1 MLSRDSF
8 DKRQTGFSLVE
19 IMVALVI
26 GMIVTIV
33 ITQVMSFYGSQKR
46 TTSGTSDAQTSGT
59 LALYSIQREVQQ
71 AGYGLPLFD
80 TVNPPLKCNLA
91 DIAMATIVAGA
102 VNDTVTVRYGNSAVA
117 GTPMPMLAGSTG
129 SSPVVNSS
137 IGCANWEQQ
146 IDGKKMDDV
155 LVTNGANCNL
165 TKITAPPTV
174 APSSNIT
181 LATGSV
187 NVVQGASLSCLG
199 TWRTIQFSVVGNQ
212 LIRTESSPG
221 VAPVAAPIGSEIVA
235 MKAQYGISATANG
248 SATDNVVVLWSS
260 APPADRNQIKAI
272 RVAVVARSGLLEK
285 NVVTNAAPV
294 AWDAP
299 GAPVINLA
307 ADPNW
312 QRYRY
317 RVFETIIPLRNMV
330 WSKETLK

>member
-1 MLSRDSF
+1 MSSRDYF
-8 DKRQTGFSLVE
+8 TKQQRGFSLVE

-91 DIAMATIVAGA
+91 DIAMATVVTGA
-102 VNDTVTVRYGNSAVA
+102 TSDTVTVRYGDSAVA
-117 GTPMPMLAGSTG
+117 GTPVPLLVGSLGNAALVDT
-129 SSPVVNSS
+129 S
-137 IGCANWEQQ
+137 IGCKV
-146 IDGKKMDDV
+146 GDDV
-155 LVTNGANCNL
+155 LVTRGALCNL
-165 TKITAPPTV
+165 TRVTV
-174 APSSNIT
+174 VAASNVT
-181 LATGSV
+181 LAGASTNVDAGS
-187 NVVQGASLSCLG
+187 SLSCLG
-199 TWRTIQFSVVGNQ
+199 RWRTVQFSVVANQ
-212 LIRTESSPG
+212 LVRTESAPG
-221 VAPVAAPIGSEIVA
+221 VAPVAAPIGSEVVVI
-235 MKAQYGISATANG
+235 KAQYGLSVTANG
-248 SATDNVVVLWSS
+248 SATDNVVALWTS
-260 APPADRNQIKAI
+260 AAPADRNQIKAI

-285 NVVTNAAPV
+285 NVVTNVAPV
-294 AWDAP
+294 AWNAP
-299 GAPVINLA
+299 GAPVINLT

>member
-1 MLSRDSF
+1 MRPCGAF
-8 DKRQTGFSLVE
+8 GKRQTGFSLVE

-26 GMIVTIV
+26 GMIVTLV
-33 ITQVMSFYGSQKR
+33 ITQVMSFYGGQKR

-102 VNDTVTVRYGNSAVA
+102 ASDTVTVRYGDSPVA
-117 GTPMPMLAGSTG
+117 GTPVVMLAGSAGNAAT
-129 SSPVVNSS
+129 VNTT
-137 IGCANWEQQ
+137 IGCKV
-146 IDGKKMDDV
+146 GDDV
-155 LVTNGANCNL
+155 LVTKNTLCNL
-165 TKITAPPTV
+165 TKVTGIA
-174 APSSNIT
+174 ASNIT
-181 LATGSV
+181 LSSASANVDAGS
-187 NVVQGASLSCLG
+187 SLSCLG
-199 TWRTIQFSVVGNQ
+199 AWRTVQFGVVANQ
-212 LIRTESSPG
+212 LVRTESSPG
-221 VAPVAAPIGSEIVA
+221 VAPVAAPIGSEVVA

-248 SATDNVVVLWSS
+248 SDADNVVVLWSS

-285 NVVTNAAPV
+285 NVVTNVAPV
-294 AWDAP
+294 AWNAA
-299 GAPVINLA
+299 GAPVINLS

>member
-1 MLSRDSF
+1 MPSRDYF
-8 DKRQTGFSLVE
+8 DKQQRGFSLVE

-33 ITQVMSFYGSQKR
+33 ITQVMSFYGNQKR

-102 VNDTVTVRYGNSAVA
+102 ASDTVTVRYGDSTVA
-117 GTPMPMLAGSTG
+117 GIPVSMQAGSMGNAAT
-129 SSPVVNSS
+129 VNTT
-137 IGCANWEQQ
+137 IGCKV
-146 IDGKKMDDV
+146 GDDV
-155 LVTNGANCNL
+155 LVTKGALCNL
-165 TKITAPPTV
+165 TKVNGIA
-174 APSSNIT
+174 ASNVT
-181 LATGSV
+181 LAGASA
-187 NVVQGASLSCLG
+187 NVDADSSLSCLG
-199 TWRTIQFSVVGNQ
+199 RWRTVQFSVVANQ
-212 LIRTESSPG
+212 LVRTESAPG
-221 VAPVAAPIGSEIVA
+221 VAPVAVPIGSEVVLI
-235 MKAQYGISATANG
+235 KAQYGLSATANG

-260 APPADRNQIKAI
+260 AAPADRNQIKAI
-272 RVAVVARSGLLEK
+272 RVAVVARSVLLEK

-294 AWDAP
+294 AWAGA

-307 ADPNW
+307 GDPNW

>member
-1 MLSRDSF
+1 MPSRDNF
-8 DKRQTGFSLVE
+8 AKQQRGFSLVE

-91 DIAMATIVAGA
+91 DIAMATIVTGA
-102 VNDTVTVRYGNSAVA
+102 ASDTVTVRYGDSTVA
-117 GTPMPMLAGSTG
+117 GSPVSLLAGSAGNLAT
-129 SSPVVNSS
+129 VNTT
-137 IGCANWEQQ
+137 IGCKV
-146 IDGKKMDDV
+146 GDDV
-155 LVTNGANCNL
+155 LVTKGALCNV
-165 TKITAPPTV
+165 TKVTGIA
-174 APSSNIT
+174 ASNIT
-181 LATGSV
+181 LAGASANVDAGS
-187 NVVQGASLSCLG
+187 SLSCLG
-199 TWRTIQFSVVGNQ
+199 RWRTVQFSVVANQ
-212 LIRTESSPG
+212 LVRTESSPG
-221 VAPVAAPIGSEIVA
+221 VAPAAAPIGSEVVSI
-235 MKAQYGISATANG
+235 KAQYGISATANG
-248 SATDNVVVLWSS
+248 SATDNVVALWSS
-260 APPADRNQIKAI
+260 AAPADRNQIKAI

-285 NVVTNAAPV
+285 NVVTNVAPI
-294 AWDAP
+294 AWDAV
-299 GAPVINLA
+299 GAPVIDLS
-307 ADPNW
+307 ADANW